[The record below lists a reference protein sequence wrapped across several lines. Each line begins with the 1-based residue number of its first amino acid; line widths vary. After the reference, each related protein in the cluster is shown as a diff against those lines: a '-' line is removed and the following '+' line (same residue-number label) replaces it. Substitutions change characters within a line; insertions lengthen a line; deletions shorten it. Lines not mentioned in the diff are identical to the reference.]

1 MSAALIAVVL
11 ALVLDHAA
19 PPLVQL
25 RQYGWFERWLGWL
38 SARADSALFTS
49 RYGIVLSLG
58 PLLVLVGLIQWALAL
73 HFFGLPGFLFSLA
86 VLFYCWGP
94 RDLDVDVAAIV
105 DADDATQRSVAIQ
118 RLAGDGAPIPQ
129 DQSALVASV
138 FEGALSRWFGVLFW
152 FLVLGPFG
160 AVLYR
165 FAHLGSQPAATAHL
179 PVDHADAYRRLALIL
194 DWPVAQLMTLALA
207 LAGNFDAVFSAWR
220 DWHAAQRAHGPSF
233 DHGFLAAA
241 ACAGVNCDLAEARE
255 DDDLEGIEPPTPDWP
270 ALSAVTDAMSLVWR
284 VLLVWLAVVALFVL
298 AGFVD

>member
-38 SARADSALFTS
+38 AVRSDSRWFAS
-49 RYGIVLSLG
+49 RYGIALTLG
-58 PLLVLVGLIQWALAL
+58 PLLVLVGAIQWALAL
-73 HFFGLPGFLFSLA
+73 HFFGLPGFMFSLA

-94 RDLDVDVAAIV
+94 RDLDVDVSAIV
-105 DADDATQRSVAIQ
+105 DAEDAEQRRVAIQ
-118 RLAGDGAPIPQ
+118 RLVGDGAALPQ
-129 DQSALVASV
+129 DQPALVEAV
-138 FEGALSRWFGVLFW
+138 FEGALARWFGVLLW

-165 FAHLGSQPAATAHL
+165 FARRGSQPAATAHL
-179 PVDHADAYRRLALIL
+179 PAEHADAYRRLALIL
-194 DWPVAQLMTLALA
+194 DWPVAQLVVLALA
-207 LAGNFDAVFSAWR
+207 LAGNFDAVFGAWR
-220 DWHAAQRAHGPSF
+220 DWHAARRAHGFDF
-233 DHGFLAAA
+233 DHGFLGAA

-270 ALSAVTDAMSLVWR
+270 ALGAVTDAMSLVWR
-284 VLLVWLAVVALFVL
+284 VLLVWLAVLALFVL